1 MADGL
6 LTSLA
11 ARLRDLRQRRGL
23 TAKETAARAGVSLRF
38 YHGLEAGSV
47 NVSITKLAAIAEALG
62 VTISDLF
69 RPQVRR
75 PLALL
80 GLRGAGKSTIG
91 AKLAKAMGCPFVEL
105 DEHIEKAA
113 NLTLAEIFNLHG
125 EPYYRR
131 LESKCVQKV
140 LADGRP
146 AVIAM
151 PGGVVR
157 NETAFSAVRQSCT
170 TIWLKARPEDHMKRV
185 YLQGDRRPMANRA
198 NAMEEL
204 TNILR
209 DREPFYQMADIH
221 VDTSAH
227 SIAQSVKLI
236 QDELRKRGWTGS

>member
-6 LTSLA
+6 LARLA
-11 ARLRDLRQRRGL
+11 ARLRDLRHRRGL
-23 TAKETAARAGVSLRF
+23 TAKDTAARAGVSLRF
-38 YHGLEAGSV
+38 YHALEAGAV
-47 NVSITKLAAIAEALG
+47 NVSVTRLASIAEALG
-62 VTISDLF
+62 VAISDLF
-69 RPQVRR
+69 RPQSRR
-75 PLALL
+75 PVALL

-91 AKLAKAMGCPFVEL
+91 ARLARALGCPFVEL
-105 DEHIEKAA
+105 DELIEKAA
-113 NLTLAEIFNLHG
+113 DLTLAEIFNLHG

-131 LESKCVQKV
+131 LESRCVQKV
-140 LADGRP
+140 LAAGGP

-157 NETAFSAVRQSCT
+157 NETAFSAIRQSCT
-170 TIWLKARPEDHMKRV
+170 SVWLKARPEDHMKRV

-204 TNILR
+204 KSILR

-227 SIAQSVKLI
+227 SVAQSVKLI
-236 QDELRKRGWTGS
+236 LEELRKRGWDP